1 MPIECKLVKLGLN
14 LDMSGMVQP
23 CNMATN
29 DSICKKENGSNYNL
43 LNDDIQEIWHSKSR
57 QKIIEDHKNDIRTPL
72 CKNCWEPEEAGI
84 KSPRQIYNE
93 KLADLEVLENQP
105 RIMIVKPGN
114 LCNNACRSCNA
125 HTSSMWYKDD
135 HKLNHQDKDFK
146 TYLKFFH
153 PHKFAYKD
161 NKLLEQRL
169 AEWEDGIVLWSMY
182 GGEPMIIPLNFKILD
197 QAVANKNAKNKEFDI
212 HSNGMVYKD
221 DLIKKLSKFKHSNF
235 AISIDATGK
244 KNDYIRYGSKWNN
257 IISNLKKYIEDA
269 KQYSNVCLEV
279 RITLTPLNLYHYD
292 ETVAFFKSIN
302 VRAVGLWC
310 DDKPWN
316 DVRYLP
322 TNIKQKVIT
331 KWRKTKD
338 KDWVKE
344 VDKFEKWLMT
354 EPNNYN
360 GLQNSFIEFNKKLD
374 SVRNEKFNEVFPEY
388 SKLFE
393 EV

>member
-1 MPIECKLVKLGLN
+1 M
-14 LDMSGMVQP
+14 
-23 CNMATN
+23 
-29 DSICKKENGSNYNL
+29 
-43 LNDDIQEIWHSKSR
+43 
-57 QKIIEDHKNDIRTPL
+57 
-72 CKNCWEPEEAGI
+72 
-84 KSPRQIYNE
+84 
-93 KLADLEVLENQP
+93 
-105 RIMIVKPGN
+105 
-114 LCNNACRSCNA
+114 
-125 HTSSMWYKDD
+125 
-135 HKLNHQDKDFK
+135 
-146 TYLKFFH
+146 
-153 PHKFAYKD
+153 
-161 NKLLEQRL
+161 
-169 AEWEDGIVLWSMY
+169 
-182 GGEPMIIPLNFKILD
+182 
-197 QAVANKNAKNKEFDI
+197 
-212 HSNGMVYKD
+212 
-221 DLIKKLSKFKHSNF
+221 
-235 AISIDATGK
+235 
-244 KNDYIRYGSKWNN
+244 
-257 IISNLKKYIEDA
+257 
-269 KQYSNVCLEV
+269 CLEV

-310 DDKPWN
+310 DDEPWN

-331 KWRKTKD
+331 KWRKTQD